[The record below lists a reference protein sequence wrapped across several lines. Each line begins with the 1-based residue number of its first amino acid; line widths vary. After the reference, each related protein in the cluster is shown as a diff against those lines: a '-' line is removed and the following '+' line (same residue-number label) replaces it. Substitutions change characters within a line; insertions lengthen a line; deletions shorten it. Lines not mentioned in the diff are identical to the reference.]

1 MAGRFRMPF
10 LVRKVWLLG
19 LAALASVGE
28 NGLAHAMVSSIRW
41 QEMPEL
47 PPGLNQARQPGV
59 AGPFAGASNGVL
71 LVAGG
76 ANFPELPPW
85 DGGTKAWKDDI
96 FMFEPAAGGGGHWSL
111 SPSLRLPHA
120 MGYGM
125 SFSTPEGIVCAGGCD
140 GQRCYR
146 EVFVLRWNPAR
157 REIELATFPPLP
169 APLAMMGGAQV
180 GQTLYLVG
188 GQQEIAGAKPTR
200 TFWSLDLSKRD
211 QPDEFKWTVLEPWP
225 GPPRVVP
232 VAAAQGSK
240 LYLFSGRV
248 QAEGQHT
255 TLLTDAFVHDPAG
268 GGWTQLRDIQGER
281 TDGTDGFC
289 LMAGVAMPV
298 GNSELLFTSGDH
310 GSLYMQLEALDF
322 RAADARKRLAAASP
336 AERAS
341 CQRELDAALEDKR
354 ELSVHHPGFG
364 RDILV
369 YETATDRWRKIGESP
384 AASQVTTVAVSWN
397 SGWVIPNG
405 EVRPAVRTPRVVW
418 VQPINSSP

>member
-1 MAGRFRMPF
+1 MAFPT
-10 LVRKVWLLG
+10 VWFFG
-19 LAALASVGE
+19 LAALASLTE
-28 NGLAHAMVSSIRW
+28 AGLAHAMINGIRW

-47 PPGLNQARQPGV
+47 PPGLNQERQPGV

-76 ANFPELPPW
+76 ANFPDRPPW
-85 DGGTKAWKDDI
+85 EGGAKAWKDDV
-96 FMFEPAAGGGGHWSL
+96 FGFEPSSAGSGRWSL

-125 SFSTPEGIVCAGGCD
+125 SFSTPDGIVCAGGCD

-146 EVFVLRWNPAR
+146 EVFVLHWNPAR
-157 REIELATFPPLP
+157 REIELTSYPPLP
-169 APLAMMGGAQV
+169 APLAMMSGAQV

-188 GQQEIAGAKPTR
+188 GQQEVAGAMPTR
-200 TFWSLDLSKRD
+200 TFWSLDLTKRNR
-211 QPDEFKWTVLEPWP
+211 PDEFKWVELEPWP

-248 QAEGQHT
+248 QAEGRHT
-255 TLLTDAFVHDPAG
+255 ALLTDAFVFDPAAG
-268 GGWTQLRDIQGER
+268 SWTQLRDIQGER
-281 TDGTDGFC
+281 RDGTDGFC

-298 GNSELLFTSGDH
+298 GRSEILVTSGDR
-310 GSLYMQLEALDF
+310 GSLFMRLEALDF
-322 RAADARKRLAAASP
+322 RAADARKRRAAASP
-336 AERAS
+336 VDRAS
-341 CQRELDAALEDKR
+341 LQGELEAALREKR

-364 RDILV
+364 RDILI
-369 YETATDRWRKIGESP
+369 YETVSDRWRNGGESP
-384 AASQVTTVAVSWN
+384 APSQVTTVAVPWN
-397 SGWVIPNG
+397 DGWAIPNG

-418 VQPINSSP
+418 VQPTVSLP